1 MRTTIATLALSL
13 LAGYIPTAHAAGSS
27 HWSFQPITRPK
38 PPTVRDATW
47 PRSSIDHFVL
57 ARLEQEGIEPAPE
70 APRTTLIR
78 RLHLDLTGLPPT
90 PAEVDAFLADESR
103 DAYRNLVDHLLAS
116 PHFGERWGRQW
127 LDLARYGDSNGFRGD
142 QFRPHAWRY
151 RHWVINAF
159 NSDMPFDRFTIEQMA
174 GDLLPGRTAE
184 QHVATGFHR
193 NTPTNTEGGSDP
205 EEWRFEQVVNRAN
218 TVGTVW
224 LGLTVGCAQCHDH
237 KYDPITQKEYY
248 QLFGFFNDAEEVNID
263 APLPGEQGP
272 YLQTLPAYQ
281 AERDRLLREY
291 GVYKLKPP
299 WEEKLLYHAD
309 NPGESAPWDTTFDE
323 LRTFVDLGET
333 ISRTPPELRSRKWEK
348 RLTDFFVREYGRV
361 LTKEE
366 WKEIG
371 FTELWDKLKALDAS
385 LPPFSEA
392 QAIHVERNPRKT
404 YVFLGGSYKHPGI
417 EVQPGTPAWLHP
429 LEADSRP
436 TRADLGRWLVSRDN
450 PLTPRVTVN
459 RIWQELFG
467 QGLVAT
473 SEDFGTQGAKPSH
486 PKLLDWLASEFA
498 DTWSFKQTIRTIVMS
513 STYRQSSNARPE
525 LQERDP
531 ANQLLPRQG
540 RFRLTAE
547 LIRDSTLAVS
557 GLLYPKVGGRS
568 VRPPQPEG
576 AKRMGASGDGGWK
589 VSEGRD
595 RYRRGLYVQYQRM
608 APYPQLS
615 NFDMPAGYEASC
627 RRSRSNTPLQALNLL
642 NDPVFIEAAQAL
654 AARTLSEAPKDVSQ
668 RLSYAFWLCL
678 SRDPDPVETDWL
690 STSFERQKEILAS
703 DPERAETLFPIELAG
718 VSRTEGAAWVGVS
731 SVLLNLDE
739 FITRE

>member
-309 NPGESAPWDTTFDE
+309 NPGQYQGPGRKKSAERCWNIRIA
-323 LRTFVDLGET
+323 LR
-333 ISRTPPELRSRKWEK
+333 IWYQR
-348 RLTDFFVREYGRV
+348 
-361 LTKEE
+361 
-366 WKEIG
+366 
-371 FTELWDKLKALDAS
+371 
-385 LPPFSEA
+385 
-392 QAIHVERNPRKT
+392 
-404 YVFLGGSYKHPGI
+404 
-417 EVQPGTPAWLHP
+417 
-429 LEADSRP
+429 
-436 TRADLGRWLVSRDN
+436 
-450 PLTPRVTVN
+450 PLTV
-459 RIWQELFG
+459 
-467 QGLVAT
+467 
-473 SEDFGTQGAKPSH
+473 S
-486 PKLLDWLASEFA
+486 
-498 DTWSFKQTIRTIVMS
+498 
-513 STYRQSSNARPE
+513 
-525 LQERDP
+525 
-531 ANQLLPRQG
+531 QLN
-540 RFRLTAE
+540 
-547 LIRDSTLAVS
+547 
-557 GLLYPKVGGRS
+557 
-568 VRPPQPEG
+568 
-576 AKRMGASGDGGWK
+576 GASWRCDP
-589 VSEGRD
+589 
-595 RYRRGLYVQYQRM
+595 L
-608 APYPQLS
+608 LS
-615 NFDMPAGYEASC
+615 
-627 RRSRSNTPLQALNLL
+627 
-642 NDPVFIEAAQAL
+642 IAAHKAH
-654 AARTLSEAPKDVSQ
+654 V
-668 RLSYAFWLCL
+668 
-678 SRDPDPVETDWL
+678 
-690 STSFERQKEILAS
+690 
-703 DPERAETLFPIELAG
+703 
-718 VSRTEGAAWVGVS
+718 
-731 SVLLNLDE
+731 
-739 FITRE
+739 